1 MGSLSGLLIPGRA
14 ADCDDADEIRYGGAE
29 IEGERHIVFENK
41 VIDRPAEHRGDYDDF
56 ELHLV
61 LEIKK
66 PRVGARCRRGQQP
79 KPAVGVE
86 SKEQRELRGNEYE
99 LPQHSEFFLHAE
111 EIARNADDV
120 GRDARKRTE
129 NGVRGAQ
136 HAVLEALHGENLLFR
151 FQKAGR
157 DHDGRADERN
167 DVAEK
172 YRIHP
177 NSSEEMPPSCLR
189 QDGGMGLCLGN

>member
-1 MGSLSGLLIPGRA
+1 MKTEKGFGNHSPVQALKGGRKLLRLCRFPQR
-14 ADCDDADEIRYGGAE
+14 DDADGIGHGRAE
-29 IEGERHIVFENK
+29 IEGKRHIVFENK
-41 VIDRPAEHRGDYDDF
+41 VIDRPAEHREDEYDL

-61 LEIKK
+61 LEIEK
-66 PRVGARCRRGQQP
+66 PCIGARSRGGQQP

-86 SKEQRELRGNEYE
+86 GKQQRELRGDERD
-99 LPQHSEFFLHAE
+99 LPWRRKLFFHAE
-111 EIARNADDV
+111 EIAHDADNV
-120 GRDARKRTE
+120 GRDARERAE
-129 NGVRGAQ
+129 NGVRCAQ
-136 HAVLEALHGENLLFR
+136 HAVLEALHGEDLLFR

-177 NSSEEMPPSCLR
+177 KSSE
-189 QDGGMGLCLGN
+189 NI